1 MGNSMQQ
8 PPNLNPQYPQQQ
20 DQQPLQRQP
29 RKQQPKKNL
38 RKLLWLLVSIVFVI
52 AFIMGLASRGQ
63 NQQSATTTTQP
74 TAVPTPKPIV
84 PTRSQIDA
92 LLISNEPDVTIASYN
107 QQSATLVLQESF
119 THTVPITQNE
129 TKQNLQDI
137 QVKVWQQDWYFSQV
151 TVNILQAQDNGQN
164 QKIGYGVITGK
175 TASNIN
181 WTLHIDLWDK
191 YDQKYVDPSLPNV

>member
-1 MGNSMQQ
+1 MQQ

-137 QVKVWQQDWYFSQV
+137 QPTPSSAKVSRSKIMFLLVMVSCLSMTPTQERRLRGRRLRDRPRPAVGAPPQV
-151 TVNILQAQDNGQN
+151 
-164 QKIGYGVITGK
+164 
-175 TASNIN
+175 
-181 WTLHIDLWDK
+181 
-191 YDQKYVDPSLPNV
+191 

>member
-1 MGNSMQQ
+1 MQQ
-8 PPNLNPQYPQQQ
+8 PPNLKTQYPEQT
-20 DQQPLQRQP
+20 LGHQP
-29 RKQQPKKNL
+29 RKQPAKKKLWN
-38 RKLLWLLVSIVFVI
+38 LLWLLVVPIFVI

-74 TAVPTPKPIV
+74 TTVPTQKPIV

-92 LLISNEPDVTIASYN
+92 LLVSNEPDVTIASYN

-119 THTVPITQNE
+119 GYTVPITQNE

-137 QVKVWQQDWYFSQV
+137 QVNVWQQGWIFSQV
-151 TVNILQAQDNGQN
+151 TVNILQAQHNGLN
-164 QKIGYGVITGK
+164 KKIGYSLITRK

-181 WTLHIDLWDK
+181 WTIENDLWDK
-191 YDQKYVDPSLPNV
+191 YDQKYLDPSLPNY